1 MKGLI
6 TINEKSSKKESVFDI
21 KGVHIRSEAI
31 ADEIYEKDSSQE
43 GSTAVT
49 RVESGLYLLTHFT
62 H

>member
-1 MKGLI
+1 M
-6 TINEKSSKKESVFDI
+6 KSSKKESVFDM
-21 KGVHIRSEAI
+21 KGVHNYIEAI
-31 ADEIYEKDSSQE
+31 ADEIHEIDSSQE